1 MLIKYFN
8 DRYNKDILIKI
19 FTQDQI
25 DYFIKD
31 AIRFKD
37 KPKKDFYDFITYNKK
52 EPKEIK
58 HVSKRNSEIDWE
70 IISNLVKNKSIFIL
84 SENDKNE
91 LEYTNIYF
99 GKNNIEIKNLFKNK
113 ILGHI
118 ENTKSFK
125 IIMDK
130 EKFEYAD
137 EKEKEEKNKLLF
149 DYEKLCSFAFKFKK
163 NIMKKKKDKKNE
175 IKDDII
181 IYNNIKN
188 KHFYCEEYFNDEI
201 GLEES
206 DSNQDE
212 CTITSIKSKKYI
224 KKEIINLVKKLIYKE
239 TIQKDI
245 NSMKKVK
252 NEKNEV
258 AIILLNKSNELLFF
272 DETLED
278 IHYKFMSIFYYTN
291 NKIGK
296 HSNLKEIQRMVLTN
310 PNNCKFKVNC
320 VCQLLLIKEN
330 NIEKTNYFYFGGS
343 QENKGKIKLYQL
355 DNGKYEYIQDIDII
369 KGNNNNIIPPIKS
382 IEQSHK
388 NGKILI
394 LYLDGNVDVFETP
407 FIISY

>member
-1 MLIKYFN
+1 M
-8 DRYNKDILIKI
+8 
-19 FTQDQI
+19 
-25 DYFIKD
+25 
-31 AIRFKD
+31 
-37 KPKKDFYDFITYNKK
+37 
-52 EPKEIK
+52 
-58 HVSKRNSEIDWE
+58 
-70 IISNLVKNKSIFIL
+70 
-84 SENDKNE
+84 
-91 LEYTNIYF
+91 
-99 GKNNIEIKNLFKNK
+99 
-113 ILGHI
+113 
-118 ENTKSFK
+118 
-125 IIMDK
+125 
-130 EKFEYAD
+130 
-137 EKEKEEKNKLLF
+137 KL
-149 DYEKLCSFAFKFKK
+149 
-163 NIMKKKKDKKNE
+163 
-175 IKDDII
+175 
-181 IYNNIKN
+181 YNNIKN
-188 KHFYCEEYFNDEI
+188 KPFYCEEYLNDDI

-212 CTITSIKSKKYI
+212 CTITYIESKINI
-224 KKEIINLVKKLIYKE
+224 KKIKIINLVKKLIYKE

-258 AIILLNKSNELLFF
+258 AIILLNKGNELLFF

-343 QENKGKIKLYQL
+343 EGNKGKIKLYQL